1 MSTQL
6 PNELQK
12 LADDFM
18 KMRSDA
24 GNFFAKLNDSKFNKR
39 PANNGW
45 SIAECID
52 HLIVTGDDYCN
63 KFEEALKIAAEKDLR
78 KEGDY
83 RYSWFGKRFI
93 SFVEPPV
100 RIKVK
105 SPKKWRPD
113 SGINRQKASAA
124 YLQLQ
129 DRWVDLITGS
139 VGWDI
144 TKVKLPSPASDMI
157 KFTAFEILAVN
168 AAHQHRHFQ
177 QAIKVFEEIK

>member
-1 MSTQL
+1 MNIQL
-6 PNELQK
+6 PDELQQ
-12 LADDFM
+12 LADDFVKM
-18 KMRSDA
+18 KSDA
-24 GNFFAKLNDSKFNKR
+24 GNFFAKLNDTKFNRR

-45 SIAECID
+45 SIGECID

-63 KFEEALKIAAEKDLR
+63 KFEEALKIAAEKDL
-78 KEGDY
+78 KKSGDY
-83 RYSWFGKRFI
+83 KYSWFGRRFI

-100 RIKVK
+100 RFRVK

-113 SGINRQKASAA
+113 SGINRQKAAAA

-129 DRWVDLITGS
+129 DRWIDLISRS

-144 TKVKLPSPASDMI
+144 TKVKLPSPASNMI

-168 AAHQHRHFQ
+168 AAHQHRHFL
-177 QAIKVFEEIK
+177 QAKNVFNEIK